1 MQCDFSEIPLDL
13 RFLTNIPYSDVSLK
27 NRRLMPKL
35 SDFRREIFAQNFV
48 ANGFNSVKAHRAAGL
63 SGNPTAAAGMRRH
76 PEVEERIRELLAD
89 QMAELQVDALT
100 VKRQIA
106 RIAFAD
112 PRALFDEHGNLIPI
126 ADLDDDTAATISG
139 IEVEVK
145 RDREG
150 NHVSDIVKIKRHS
163 SLDALVFLGK
173 HFKLVGGENEGVNA
187 LANALADRLNAAK
200 RRVAQQ
206 PATHPQT
213 AALADVEE
221 AVIIEPA
228 IPHAQIQAVPLQ
240 GADDERL
247 W

>member
-1 MQCDFSEIPLDL
+1 
-13 RFLTNIPYSDVSLK
+13 
-27 NRRLMPKL
+27 MPKL
-35 SDFRREIFAQNFV
+35 SDFRREVFAQNFV
-48 ANGFNSVKAHRAAGL
+48 ANGFNSVKAHRAAGYV
-63 SGNPTAAAGMRRH
+63 GNPAAAAAMRKH

-89 QMAELQVDALT
+89 QMAELQVDALS

-112 PRALFDEHGNLIPI
+112 PRGLFDASGNLIPV
-126 ADLDDDTAATISG
+126 ADLDDDTAATIAG

-173 HFKLVGGENEGVNA
+173 HFKLVGDDNDGVNA
-187 LANALADRLNAAK
+187 FANALADRLNAAK
-200 RRVAQQ
+200 RRVAGRAVDD
-206 PATHPQT
+206 ATQDIED
-213 AALADVEE
+213 AA
-221 AVIIEPA
+221 IIEPA
-228 IPHAQIQAVPLQ
+228 RLEATSPEVVALSTAVAGNSRPQPVRQPLEN
-240 GADDERL
+240 DDERL